1 MDTKDVVIVGGGV
14 VGSVLAAGLL
24 AKTPFNVTLIDAH
37 DPADASPA
45 PGFDNRVIA
54 LSRRTVNELA
64 ALGID
69 LAPASP
75 EPIKHIQVT
84 DKGAAGF
91 CELTAE
97 DYRVPA
103 FGQVVSLSALGEL
116 LPSFLDNSRFT
127 HVAPD
132 TVSTLTQQQ
141 DKVSLALTSGGE
153 VSAALCILADGGRS
167 GLSEQAGFTRQQSPY
182 GQSAIICNVQ
192 TSEPHSGNAFERFTE
207 QGPLAFLPYQADF
220 GDQTVKGHGF
230 SVVWTVASE
239 QLDELMS
246 LSDSRFI
253 DALQQAFGYRQGR
266 ITQVGPR
273 DAYPLILNTTRE
285 LITHRCV
292 VVGNSA
298 QTLHPIAGQGFNL
311 GLRDVTGLINSV
323 MEAEDPGLYRVLD
336 RYRHCREG
344 DRRATVKLTD
354 TLVRTFSNRYFPLQA
369 GRNLGLLTL
378 DLLPALSQEFVRLT
392 TGYGRQ
398 TERGSVV
405 NG

>member
-1 MDTKDVVIVGGGV
+1 MDKKDVVIVGGGV

-37 DPADASPA
+37 NPADDTPA

-64 ALGID
+64 GLGIT
-69 LAPASP
+69 LAAASP

-91 CELTAE
+91 CELTAAN
-97 DYRVPA
+97 YNIPA

-116 LPSFLDNSRFT
+116 LPSFLDSPRFT

-132 TVSTLTQQQ
+132 TVSMLTQQH
-141 DKVSLALTSGGE
+141 DKVSLALASGDE
-153 VSAALCILADGGRS
+153 VSADLCVLADGGRS
-167 GLSEQAGFTRQQSPY
+167 GLSEQAGFTREQSPY
-182 GQSAIICNVQ
+182 GQCAIICNVQ

-207 QGPLAFLPYQADF
+207 QGPLAFLPYPADF
-220 GDQTVKGHGF
+220 GDQTRKGHGF

-239 QLDELMS
+239 QRDELTS
-246 LSDSRFI
+246 LSDARFTNE
-253 DALQQAFGYRQGR
+253 LQQTFGYRQGR

-273 DAYPLILNTTRE
+273 DSYPLILNTTRE
-285 LITHRCV
+285 LISHRCV

-311 GLRDVTGLINSV
+311 GLRDVIGLVNSTV
-323 MEAEDPGLYRVLD
+323 DTEDPGAYSVLD
-336 RYRHCREG
+336 KYRHCREG
-344 DRRATVKLTD
+344 DRQTTVKLTD
-354 TLVRTFSNRYFPLQA
+354 ALVRIFSNRYFPFLA

-378 DLLPALSQEFVRLT
+378 DLLPAVSQEFVRLT

-398 TERGSVV
+398 T
-405 NG
+405 

>member
-37 DPADASPA
+37 NPSDTAPA

-64 ALGID
+64 GLGIE

-91 CELTAE
+91 CELTAA
-97 DYRVPA
+97 DYNESA

-116 LPSFLDNSRFT
+116 LPSFLNSPRFT

-132 TVSTLTQQQ
+132 TVSTLTQHQN
-141 DKVSLALTSGGE
+141 KVSLALASGDQISG
-153 VSAALCILADGGRS
+153 ALCVLADGGRS
-167 GLSEQAGFTRQQSPY
+167 GLSEQAGFTRIQSPY

-192 TSEPHSGNAFERFTE
+192 TSEPHAGKAFERFTE
-207 QGPLAFLPYQADF
+207 QGPLAFLPFQADF
-220 GDQTVKGHGF
+220 GDQTLKGHGF

-239 QLDELMS
+239 QLEYLMS
-246 LSDSRFI
+246 LSDTRFI
-253 DALQQAFGYRQGR
+253 NALQQAFGYRQGR

-273 DAYPLILNTTRE
+273 DAYPLILNTTQE

-311 GLRDVTGLINSV
+311 GLRDVIGLINSTLDT
-323 MEAEDPGLYRVLD
+323 EDPGAYAVLD
-336 RYRHCREG
+336 GYRRGREG

-378 DLLPALSQEFVRLT
+378 DLVPALSQEFVRLT
-392 TGYGRQ
+392 TGYGRH
-398 TERGSVV
+398 TER
-405 NG
+405 